1 MEARGA
7 RESFTWGP
15 QALWLLCG
23 LVWLFYVVVR
33 DTPAVAKNVLVGA
46 IATTCVGALGVAF
59 AARRRRQ
66 RIVLYPLHG
75 ELGCY
80 RGTVFQYS
88 FALEEVLPV
97 RLGRYGAARTV
108 ISVLIPL
115 AAVFVALGVVL
126 YVNVRGG
133 SGKAE
138 RGDELVFAYA
148 MLYTAFAF
156 VAVFRSRFL
165 LVFCW
170 IPNGKGQTNEPVHF
184 PVNAVRWLERADTA

>member
-1 MEARGA
+1 M
-7 RESFTWGP
+7 SW
-15 QALWLLCG
+15 
-23 LVWLFYVVVR
+23 
-33 DTPAVAKNVLVGA
+33 AVTAGQSSSTASRL
-46 IATTCVGALGVAF
+46 
-59 AARRRRQ
+59 R
-66 RIVLYPLHG
+66 
-75 ELGCY
+75 
-80 RGTVFQYS
+80 
-88 FALEEVLPV
+88 EVLPV

-184 PVNAVRWLERADTA
+184 PVNAVRGLERADTA